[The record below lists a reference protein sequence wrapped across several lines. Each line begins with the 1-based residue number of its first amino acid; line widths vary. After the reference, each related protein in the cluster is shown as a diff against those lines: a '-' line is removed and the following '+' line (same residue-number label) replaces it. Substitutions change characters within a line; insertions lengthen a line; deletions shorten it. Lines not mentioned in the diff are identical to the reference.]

1 MVIGTKLR
9 SLREEKGLSQGDI
22 EKSTGL
28 LRCYISRIENGHTIP
43 SLETLE
49 RFAGA
54 LDIPLYKLF
63 YSGDGEAPTPNLLP
77 RRSQDELADQPG
89 EAGEEARFMLQLKNV
104 IARLGDPD
112 RDVVLTLAKKLATR

>member
-1 MVIGTKLR
+1 M
-9 SLREEKGLSQGDI
+9 SQGDI

-54 LDIPLYKLF
+54 LDVPLYKLF
-63 YSGDGEAPTPNLLP
+63 YSGEGEAPTPNLL
-77 RRSQDELADQPG
+77 RRQSLDEMAEQPG
-89 EAGEEARFMLQLKNV
+89 EAGEEARFMLEFKNV
-104 IARLGDPD
+104 VARLGDPD

>member
-1 MVIGTKLR
+1 MVIGTRLR
-9 SLREEKGLSQGDI
+9 FLREGKGLSQGDI

-43 SLETLE
+43 SLETLQ

-54 LDIPLYKLF
+54 LDVPMYKLF
-63 YSGDGEAPTPNLLP
+63 FSGDGEPPTPNLMRPKGL
-77 RRSQDELADQPG
+77 DELAEQPG
-89 EAGEEARFMLQLKNV
+89 KAGEEARFLLQFKSVL
-104 IARLGDPD
+104 AQLGDPD

>member
-1 MVIGTKLR
+1 MVIGTRLR
-9 SLREEKGLSQGDI
+9 ALREERQLSQGDI

-54 LDIPLYKLF
+54 LDVPLYKMF
-63 YSGDGEAPTPNLLP
+63 YAGEGEAPTPNLVQRKSLN
-77 RRSQDELADQPG
+77 ELAAQPG
-89 EAGEEARFMLQLKNV
+89 KAGEDARFMLQFHNV
-104 IARLGDPD
+104 LAQLGDPD
-112 RDVVLTLAKKLATR
+112 RDVLLTLAKKLATR

>member
-1 MVIGTKLR
+1 MVIGTRLR
-9 SLREEKGLSQGDI
+9 LLREEKGLSQGDI
-22 EKSTGL
+22 EKGTGL

-49 RFAGA
+49 RLSGA

-63 YSGDGEAPTPNLLP
+63 YSGDGEAPMPNLLP
-77 RRSQDELADQPG
+77 RKSLDELAAQPG
-89 EAGEEARFMLQLKNV
+89 KAGEEARFLLQFKN
-104 IARLGDPD
+104 ALAQLADPD

>member
-1 MVIGTKLR
+1 MVIGTRLR
-9 SLREEKGLSQGDI
+9 ALREEKGMSQGDI

-43 SLETLE
+43 SLETLG

-63 YSGDGEAPTPNLLP
+63 YSGEGEAPTPNLT
-77 RRSQDELADQPG
+77 RRESLEELAAQPG
-89 EAGEEARFMLQLKNV
+89 KAGEEARFLVQFKKVLAQL
-104 IARLGDPD
+104 GEPD
-112 RDVVLTLAKKLATR
+112 RDVVLTLARKLAIR

>member
-1 MVIGTKLR
+1 MVIGTRLR
-9 SLREEKGLSQGDI
+9 SLREEKGMSQGDI

-49 RFAGA
+49 RFSGA
-54 LDIPLYKLF
+54 LDVPLYKLF
-63 YSGDGEAPTPNLLP
+63 YSGDGEVPTPNLV
-77 RRSQDELADQPG
+77 RRQSLDELAAQPG
-89 EAGEEARFMLQLKNV
+89 KAGEEARFLLQFKNV
-104 IARLGDPD
+104 LAQLGEPD